1 MSPSS
6 TIRDLLQR
14 PEGRTL
20 DFKRQEVSLPKALK
34 ALVAFANTAGGTLVI
49 GADDD
54 GTPLGVEDIKI
65 QEERY
70 ANAIT
75 SGIEPPLTPD
85 LQPISHEGVDLLLVR
100 VPRFPGPF
108 YVRKDGPDD
117 GVYIR
122 VGSTNRRATQEQRE
136 ELRRLAQARA
146 FDERPCLGAG
156 VADLDLDAI
165 DRVFSVV
172 GRVPDGSALESL
184 GVVAEAGGEKLPTNA
199 GVILFGTAAARRRFF
214 PDATFRCARF
224 LGTEKV
230 HFLDQ
235 LDLDA
240 SILDALDEVERF
252 VRRNTRTA
260 ARIEALRRENV
271 PEYSTIQLREVI
283 ANAAAHADYSLR
295 GMTLKVAIYDDR
307 LEVENPGGWPI
318 GFSEEDF
325 KAGISRPRNPA
336 IARVLRE
343 LSVIEQWGSGY
354 RRIQEASERGGYPLP
369 IWKEVGLVLRSTLFP
384 VTVPSVVSPDTWGV
398 TVTRAD
404 LNDRQRWMLLQLALD
419 QPVAA
424 ADIASEFDV
433 SVRTA
438 RRDLARLQEVGFVA
452 FEGAP
457 KTGRYVLLRDADAL
471 HP

>member
-1 MSPSS
+1 MSASDP
-6 TIRDLLQR
+6 IRALLQR

-54 GTPLGVEDIKI
+54 GTPLGVDDVKM

-85 LQPISHEGVDLLLVR
+85 LQPVRHEGVDLLLVR

-122 VGSTNRRATQEQRE
+122 VGSTNRRATKEQRE

-146 FDERPCLGAG
+146 FDERPCLGASMN
-156 VADLDLDAI
+156 DLDLDAI
-165 DRVFSVV
+165 DRAFSTV

-184 GVVAEAGGEKLPTNA
+184 GVVAEAGGKKLPTNA
-199 GVILFGTAAARRRFF
+199 GIILFGTDTARQRFF
-214 PDATFRCARF
+214 PDAAFRCARF
-224 LGTEKV
+224 LGTGKV

-235 LDLDA
+235 YNSDV
-240 SILDALDEVERF
+240 SVLDALDEVERF

-260 ARIEALRRENV
+260 ARIEALRREDV
-271 PEYSTIQLREVI
+271 PEYSVLQLREVL
-283 ANAAAHADYSLR
+283 ANATAHADYSLR
-295 GMTLKVAIYDDR
+295 GMTIKVAVFDDR

-343 LSVIEQWGSGY
+343 LTVIEQWGSGY

-369 IWKEVGLVLRSTLFP
+369 TWNEVGLVLRSTLFP
-384 VTVPSVVSPDTWGV
+384 VTVPPALSPDTRSV
-398 TVTRAD
+398 TVTSAD
-404 LNDRQRWMLLQLALD
+404 LNERQRWMLLQLALD
-419 QPVAA
+419 RAVAA
-424 ADIASEFDV
+424 AEIAAEFDV

-438 RRDLARLQEVGFVA
+438 RRDISRLQEGGFVV

-457 KTGRYVLLRDADAL
+457 KTGRYVLLRATDAT
-471 HP
+471 P